1 MIELKFLGTGALGRA
16 RVKNKLSK
24 DYRRFSTLLIN
35 NDLIIDPS
43 EDVFEFAESFLLHDI
58 CDGVETVLI
67 TSSEPDKLSTT
78 AIERLSAKRKRYVCA
93 SKSVCGILGDIKGAN
108 ILPVDPF
115 AIIEAKNYRIIPLPA
130 NHATE
135 IRGEITYSYLI
146 TCEEKNILYAPGASF
161 INPVA
166 WQFLREMKL
175 DAVILDCAQGNLPYS
190 EKCISFNNL
199 LLASTVKD
207 IMISSRVADDG
218 TKFILTNIQSGR
230 KLPTHEELEQAIENE
245 RLPFR
250 VAYDGYF
257 THI

>member
-1 MIELKFLGTGALGRA
+1 LIELKFLGTGALGRA
-16 RVKNKLSK
+16 RVKSKLSK

-43 EDVFEFAESFLLHDI
+43 EDVFEFAETFQLRDI
-58 CDGVETVLI
+58 CDGIETVLI
-67 TSSEPDKLSTT
+67 TSSEPDKLSTN
-78 AIERLSAKRKRYVCA
+78 AVERLSAKKRRYVCA
-93 SKSVCGILGDIKGAN
+93 SQSVCTILGDLKGAS
-108 ILPVDPF
+108 ILPVEPF
-115 AIIEAKNYRIIPLPA
+115 SIIEAKNYRIIPLPA

-135 IRGEITYSYLI
+135 IRGEMTYSYLI

-175 DAVILDCAQGNLPYS
+175 DVVILDCALGDLPYS
-190 EKCISFNNL
+190 EKCVSFNNL
-199 LLASTVKD
+199 ALAGAVKD
-207 IMISSRVADDG
+207 IMTGSKVADES
-218 TKFILTNIQSGR
+218 TKFILTNMPSGR
-230 KLPTHEELEQAIENE
+230 KMPTHEQIELAIENE
-245 RLPFR
+245 KLPFR